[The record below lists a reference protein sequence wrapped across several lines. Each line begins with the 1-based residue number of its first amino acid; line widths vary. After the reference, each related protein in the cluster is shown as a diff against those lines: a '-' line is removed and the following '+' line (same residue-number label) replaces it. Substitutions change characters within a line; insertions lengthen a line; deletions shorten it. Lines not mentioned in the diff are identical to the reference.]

1 MSKQLLKSIAIMGLI
16 FNTLPLNAS
25 DNSNGFYM
33 GVDTAFINIGDDTLD
48 ITTYDS
54 DGNKKSKKRYKD
66 VTSISYGL
74 KVGYQHFDKNR
85 IELSVKDN
93 KISTDEGNIK
103 GATIGINY
111 EWGFTS
117 LETGHILPYLSIGF
131 DGGRAELSKFK
142 FKDKKVDMASSSLGI
157 GIRYDVNEN
166 FDAKIGYLHKDT
178 GFGDFENEKGDIQG
192 ISQDKL
198 EFGVSYKF

>member
-1 MSKQLLKSIAIMGLI
+1 MSKQILKSVAILGLI
-16 FNTLPLNAS
+16 FNTFPLNAS

-54 DGNKKSKKRYKD
+54 DGNKKSKKQYKD

-74 KVGYQHFDKNR
+74 KIGYQHFDKNR
-85 IELSVKDN
+85 IELSVKDT
-93 KISTDEGNIK
+93 KISTNVGNIK
-103 GATIGINY
+103 GVTIGINY

-117 LETGHILPYLSIGF
+117 LETEHVLPYLSIGS

-142 FKDKKVDMASSSLGI
+142 FKDKKSDMASTNFGV
-157 GIRYDVNEN
+157 GIRYNVNKN
-166 FDAKIGYLHKDT
+166 VDAKIGYLHSNT
-178 GFGDFENEKGDIQG
+178 VFGDFENEKGDVQG

-198 EFGVSYKF
+198 EFGVTYKF

>member
-1 MSKQLLKSIAIMGLI
+1 MSKQLLKSIAILGLV

-33 GVDTAFINIGDDTLD
+33 GVDTAFINMGDDELD

-54 DGNKKSKKRYKD
+54 DGNQKSKKHYKD

-74 KVGYQHFDKNR
+74 KFGYQPFDRNR
-85 IELSVKDN
+85 IEVSLTDS
-93 KISTDEGNIK
+93 KISTDVGNIK
-103 GATIGINY
+103 GVTIGINY

-117 LETGHILPYLSIGF
+117 FQTEHVLPYLSIGF
-131 DGGRAELSKFK
+131 DGGRAELSKFE
-142 FKDKKVDMASSSLGI
+142 FKDKKADMISSTFGA
-157 GIRYDVNEN
+157 GIRYNVNEN
-166 FDAKIGYLHKDT
+166 VDAKIGYLHSST
-178 GFGDFENEKGDIQG
+178 GFGDFEDEKGDMQG

-198 EFGVSYKF
+198 EFGLTYKF

>member
-1 MSKQLLKSIAIMGLI
+1 MSKKILKSVAILGLI
-16 FNTLPLNAS
+16 LNTYSLNAT
-25 DNSNGFYM
+25 DNSNGFYI
-33 GVDTAFINIGDDTLD
+33 GVDTAFINMGDDTLD

-54 DGNKKSKKRYKD
+54 DGDKKSKKHYKD

-85 IELSVKDN
+85 VEVSVKDN
-93 KISTDEGNIK
+93 KISTDVGNIR
-103 GATIGINY
+103 GVTIGINY

-117 LETGHILPYLSIGF
+117 FETENILPYLSIGF

-142 FKDKKVDMASSSLGI
+142 FKDKKSDMVSANLGV
-157 GIRYDVNEN
+157 GIRYKVNKN
-166 FDAKIGYLHKDT
+166 VDAKIGYLHKST
-178 GFGDFENEKGDIQG
+178 GFGDFEDEKGDMQG

-198 EFGVSYKF
+198 EFGVTYKF

>member
-16 FNTLPLNAS
+16 FNTLPLNAT

-33 GVDTAFINIGDDTLD
+33 GLDTAFINIGDDTLD

-54 DGNKKSKKRYKD
+54 DGNQKSKKHYKD

-74 KVGYQHFDKNR
+74 KFGYQHFDRNR
-85 IELSVKDN
+85 IELSLNDS
-93 KISTDEGNIK
+93 KISTDVGNIK
-103 GATIGINY
+103 GVTIGINY

-117 LETGHILPYLSIGF
+117 FQTEHVLPYLSIGF

-142 FKDKKVDMASSSLGI
+142 FKDKKADMVSANFGL

-166 FDAKIGYLHKDT
+166 IDAKIGYLHRNI

-192 ISQDKL
+192 ITQDKL
-198 EFGVSYKF
+198 EFGLTYKF

>member
-1 MSKQLLKSIAIMGLI
+1 MSKQILKSVAILGLI
-16 FNTLPLNAS
+16 INTIPLNAS
-25 DNSNGFYM
+25 DNNGFYM

-54 DGNKKSKKRYKD
+54 DGNKKSKKHYKD

-85 IELSVKDN
+85 IEFSVKDT
-93 KISTDEGNIK
+93 KISTNVGDIK

-117 LETGHILPYLSIGF
+117 FETENILPYLSIGF

-142 FKDKKVDMASSSLGI
+142 FKDKKSDMVSANFGA
-157 GIRYDVNEN
+157 GIRYNVNQN
-166 FDAKIGYLHKDT
+166 IDAKIGYLHSST
-178 GFGDFENEKGDIQG
+178 GFGDFENEKGDLQG

-198 EFGVSYKF
+198 EFGVTYKF

>member
-1 MSKQLLKSIAIMGLI
+1 MSKKILKSIAILGLV

-33 GVDTAFINIGDDTLD
+33 GVDTAFINMGDDELD

-54 DGNKKSKKRYKD
+54 DGNQKSKKHYKD

-74 KVGYQHFDKNR
+74 KFGYQHFDRNR
-85 IELSVKDN
+85 IEVSLNDS
-93 KISTDEGNIK
+93 KISTDVGNIK
-103 GATIGINY
+103 GVTIGINY

-117 LETGHILPYLSIGF
+117 FETENILPYLSIGF

-142 FKDKKVDMASSSLGI
+142 FKDKKSDMVSANFGLGI
-157 GIRYDVNEN
+157 HYDVNEN
-166 FDAKIGYLHKDT
+166 VDAKIGYLHRNT
-178 GFGDFENEKGDIQG
+178 GFGDFEDEKGDIQG

-198 EFGVSYKF
+198 EFGVTYKF